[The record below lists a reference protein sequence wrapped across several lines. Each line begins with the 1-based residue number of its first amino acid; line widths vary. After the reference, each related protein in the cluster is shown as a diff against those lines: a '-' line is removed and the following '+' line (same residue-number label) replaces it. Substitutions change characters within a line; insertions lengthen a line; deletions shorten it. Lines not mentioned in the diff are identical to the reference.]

1 MKILSR
7 NDQNGRSM
15 VEMLGVL
22 AIIGVLSVGGISGYS
37 KAMAK
42 FKLTKAQDQITMLLM
57 NIRTAYA
64 TSPSYNGLTSEMAA
78 EYNIAP
84 NEMVAGT
91 EGSRTLNGA
100 FGGTVDLG
108 TLGTADTY
116 FYITM
121 NSLGKEAC
129 RSLLTSDWGADGL
142 ISIKSGPTA
151 TGNAPQDADTACTPS
166 VPTAAGAGTWCTQ
179 NLPVTLPQAGFACSA
194 EQNHITWI
202 YY

>member
-1 MKILSR
+1 MTILSR
-7 NDQNGRSM
+7 NDQKGRSM

-42 FKLTKAQDQITMLLM
+42 FKLTKAQDQLTMLLM
-57 NIRTAYA
+57 NIRTAFA
-64 TSPSYNGLTSEMAA
+64 TSPSYDGLSSQTAA

-91 EGSRTLNGA
+91 GNSTKLYSA
-100 FGGTVDLG
+100 FGGEVQIGTV
-108 TLGTADTY
+108 GTAKTY
-116 FYITM
+116 FYIMLT
-121 NSLGKEAC
+121 NLGKEAC

-142 ISIKSGPTA
+142 ISISSENKASGTA
-151 TGNAPQDADTACTPS
+151 PANGSEACS
-166 VPTAAGAGTWCTQ
+166 SKVPTSDGAGTWCTKD
-179 NLPVTLPQAGFACSA
+179 LPVSLIEAGHTCSS
-194 EQNHITWI
+194 EQNYITWI